1 MKFLRKFNESKQVS
15 PFTLSNEDI
24 EDYAIGLTDL
34 GFSIKIT
41 QKWINDG
48 KRSDEP
54 ISNKSTPYYNIVF
67 NKDDDDSTKNRWNG
81 SYYLDS
87 PEILPIFSSIMYRL
101 KSHGTPYY
109 YIENLTY
116 TIDLFLNEVD
126 TKIGFD
132 WIVFTADITKW
143 FDSIRGNHMG
153 EFEDDLYDLSRTF
166 EMEEGWSGGD
176 SIVYEFSDRTNNNK
190 IKFGEKD
197 DNKDILNVLK
207 NRVLKKIEKFSDH
220 IECKFVYTLKDRLT
234 LIKIIITRKKLV

>member
-1 MKFLRKFNESKQVS
+1 
-15 PFTLSNEDI
+15 
-24 EDYAIGLTDL
+24 
-34 GFSIKIT
+34 
-41 QKWINDG
+41 
-48 KRSDEP
+48 
-54 ISNKSTPYYNIVF
+54 
-67 NKDDDDSTKNRWNG
+67 
-81 SYYLDS
+81 
-87 PEILPIFSSIMYRL
+87 MYRL

-176 SIVYEFSDRTNNNK
+176 RIV
-190 IKFGEKD
+190 
-197 DNKDILNVLK
+197 
-207 NRVLKKIEKFSDH
+207 
-220 IECKFVYTLKDRLT
+220 
-234 LIKIIITRKKLV
+234 